1 MRVNVGLD
9 SAFPKI
15 EDSLVTVF
23 MPTHNRRK
31 LVERALG
38 SVICQTYEKL
48 GIIVVDDGSSDDT
61 WKFLCSV
68 SDPRVRVFRHPQPLG
83 ACAARNK
90 AIFEARGLL
99 ITGLDDDD
107 MFSPTR
113 VEELVKAY
121 DSRYAFIYPKKF
133 SPRMLVSSPSVTI
146 SRRFNLR
153 QLFNSNLVGGF
164 CLCET
169 ERLRRVGGFDVNFP
183 ALQDYELWIR
193 LVESYGAPKLVFS
206 NTYIVD
212 TEHGGLRVTNKNN
225 LVRAYDLLLEK
236 HSGKM
241 TASNLNSI
249 RIRKAEWDG
258 RSVGFLS
265 VVRAIFDGNFWTAM
279 RYLRRRLSPGK
290 RLEV

>member
-1 MRVNVGLD
+1 
-9 SAFPKI
+9 
-15 EDSLVTVF
+15 
-23 MPTHNRRK
+23 MPTHNRRD
-31 LVERALG
+31 LVSRAIRNVLA
-38 SVICQTYEKL
+38 QTYHNIEL
-48 GIIVVDDGSSDDT
+48 IVVDDGSEDGT
-61 WKFLCSV
+61 WDYLMSIE
-68 SDPRVRVFRHPQPLG
+68 DPRIRVFKNEKAVG
-83 ACAARNK
+83 ACAARNR
-90 AIFEARGLL
+90 AIESAKGEL
-99 ITGLDDDD
+99 ITGIDDDD
-107 MFSPTR
+107 MFLPTR

-121 DSRYAFIYPKKF
+121 DPRYAFIYPRKF
-133 SPRMLVSSPSVTI
+133 SPRMLVASPYVTI
-146 SRRFNLR
+146 SRRFSLR
-153 QLFNSNLVGGF
+153 QLFNANLVGGF

-169 ERLRRVGGFDVNFP
+169 SRLRSVGGFDVNFP

-249 RIRKAEWDG
+249 RIRKTEWDG